1 MYVLAVCRLW
11 MQFSKSNIL
20 PVPSSNAVM
29 ITVSLV
35 LYTTLLEHVATYQ
48 SSLTKDA
55 QSEVSE
61 MDVTRDGEDVY
72 Y

>member
-55 QSEVSE
+55 KSEVSE
-61 MDVTRDGEDVY
+61 MDVTRDGEDV
-72 Y
+72 

>member
-1 MYVLAVCRLW
+1 
-11 MQFSKSNIL
+11 
-20 PVPSSNAVM
+20 M

-48 SSLTKDA
+48 SSLAMDA

-61 MDVTRDGEDVY
+61 IDVTRDGEDVY

>member
-11 MQFSKSNIL
+11 MQFGKSNIL
-20 PVPSSNAVM
+20 PVPSSNDVM
-29 ITVSLV
+29 VTVSLV
-35 LYTTLLEHVATYQ
+35 LYTTLLEHVVTYQ
-48 SSLTKDA
+48 SSLAKDA

-61 MDVTRDGEDVY
+61 MDVTKDGENVY

>member
-1 MYVLAVCRLW
+1 MDA
-11 MQFSKSNIL
+11 NIL
-20 PVPSSNAVM
+20 PVPSSNAVT

-35 LYTTLLEHVATYQ
+35 LHTTLLEHVATYQ
-48 SSLTKDA
+48 GSLAKDA

>member
-1 MYVLAVCRLW
+1 
-11 MQFSKSNIL
+11 MQFGKCNIL
-20 PVPSSNAVM
+20 PVPSSNAV
-29 ITVSLV
+29 ITTVSLV
-35 LYTTLLEHVATYQ
+35 LYTTLLEHVVTYQ
-48 SSLTKDA
+48 SSLAKDA